1 MNVPVFLANRGKTA
15 ETGEL
20 FGNIVASRLDDNG
33 LVQIE
38 CSGRVIYCWNN
49 GNEEL
54 AGSLSRL
61 TGFRTL
67 SLKST
72 IYPQAG
78 VRKIRGCIPGEA
90 VYVNGIVI
98 GRATADVVVIRKSGG
113 KVEPCAG
120 LEPKLHGLEKLA
132 FHPGTNLSTAWC
144 KSGSI
149 RSGAPRRNGKAPGS
163 GRVLVI
169 DHCGHEI
176 YARMQEDCCGVLA
189 IGDDT
194 TAVSGHVCSH
204 RGIPVFGI
212 TDGDRDTIVQQG
224 FAPCSV
230 VVEAVGERDDEV
242 GKEIAGKVPDTQVEW
257 NEWVQEILLYLN
269 KRVRVIVDL
278 RENR

>member
-1 MNVPVFLANRGKTA
+1 
-15 ETGEL
+15 
-20 FGNIVASRLDDNG
+20 
-33 LVQIE
+33 
-38 CSGRVIYCWNN
+38 
-49 GNEEL
+49 
-54 AGSLSRL
+54 
-61 TGFRTL
+61 
-67 SLKST
+67 
-72 IYPQAG
+72 
-78 VRKIRGCIPGEA
+78 
-90 VYVNGIVI
+90 
-98 GRATADVVVIRKSGG
+98 
-113 KVEPCAG
+113 
-120 LEPKLHGLEKLA
+120 
-132 FHPGTNLSTAWC
+132 
-144 KSGSI
+144 
-149 RSGAPRRNGKAPGS
+149 
-163 GRVLVI
+163 
-169 DHCGHEI
+169 
-176 YARMQEDCCGVLA
+176 MQEDCCGVLA